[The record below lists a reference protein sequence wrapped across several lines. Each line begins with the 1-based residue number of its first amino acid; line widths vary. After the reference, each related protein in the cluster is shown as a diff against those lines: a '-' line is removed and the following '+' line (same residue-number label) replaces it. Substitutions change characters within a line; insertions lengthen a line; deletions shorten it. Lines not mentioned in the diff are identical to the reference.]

1 MIDTIHIKIIDDT
14 GAAVF
19 VEKLAPPVYVYAQ
32 PRNGKIVRC
41 VKPLAQG
48 VMDATGANIYQLH
61 GKEPVDRAVATAMV
75 ITTAEYDELL
85 LSLGTSEG
93 EDKEATEPEV
103 PEGGDAGE
111 VMTRAELTAAVNRLA
126 ADQAALTAAIQKG
139 LTL

>member
-1 MIDTIHIKIIDDT
+1 MTIYIKIMDDT
-14 GAAVF
+14 GEIVAV
-19 VEKLAPPVYVYAQ
+19 EELIDPVYVYKQ
-32 PRNGKIVRC
+32 PSNGEIVRC
-41 VKPLAQG
+41 IDTLAQG
-48 VMDATGANIYQLH
+48 VLDAEGANIYQLY

-85 LSLGTSEG
+85 LSLGTSED
-93 EDKEATEPEV
+93 EDEEDTEPEV

-111 VMTRAELTAAVNRLA
+111 VMTRAELTAAVNQLA

>member
-1 MIDTIHIKIIDDT
+1 MTIYIKIMDDT
-14 GAAVF
+14 GEIVAV
-19 VEKLAPPVYVYAQ
+19 EELIDPVYVYKQ
-32 PRNGKIVRC
+32 PSNGEIVRC
-41 VKPLAQG
+41 IDTLAQG
-48 VMDATGANIYQLH
+48 VLDAEGANIYQLY

-93 EDKEATEPEV
+93 EDKEDADTETPEDD
-103 PEGGDAGE
+103 GAGE
-111 VMTRAELTAAVNRLA
+111 VMTRAELTAAVNQLA

>member
-1 MIDTIHIKIIDDT
+1 MTTIYIKIMDDT
-14 GAAVF
+14 GTVVAV
-19 VEKLAPPVYVYAQ
+19 EALTPPVYVYKQ
-32 PRNGKIVRC
+32 PSNGEIVRC
-41 VKPLAQG
+41 IETLAQG
-48 VMDATGANIYQLH
+48 VLDAEGANIYQLH

-93 EDKEATEPEV
+93 EDKEDTEPEV

-111 VMTRAELTAAVNRLA
+111 VMTRAELTAAVNQLA

>member
-1 MIDTIHIKIIDDT
+1 MTIYIKIMNDT
-14 GAAVF
+14 G
-19 VEKLAPPVYVYAQ
+19 E
-32 PRNGKIVRC
+32 IVRC
-41 VKPLAQG
+41 IDTQAQG
-48 VMDATGANIYQLH
+48 VLDAEGANIYQLY
-61 GKEPVDRAVATAMV
+61 GKETIDRAVATAMV

-85 LSLGTSEG
+85 LSLGTSED
-93 EDKEATEPEV
+93 EDKEDTEPET

>member
-1 MIDTIHIKIIDDT
+1 MTIYIKIMDNT
-14 GAAVF
+14 GSVVAV
-19 VEKLAPPVYVYAQ
+19 EELTPPVYVYKQ
-32 PRNGKIVRC
+32 PSNGEIVRC
-41 VKPLAQG
+41 IDTLAQG
-48 VMDATGANIYQLH
+48 VLDAEGANIYQLY

-85 LSLGTSEG
+85 LSLGNSED
-93 EDKEATEPEV
+93 EDEEDTEPET

-111 VMTRAELTAAVNRLA
+111 VMTRAELTAAVNQLA